1 MVHIRYAQVFFAG
14 FGPSLDEEEKRRS
27 DRRKVKLDP
36 GQFDLLSQSNKDNEI
51 NLIYTIRC
59 NKRLN
64 LATYEIYESFISKN

>member
-1 MVHIRYAQVFFAG
+1 MVHIRYAQVSFAG
-14 FGPSLDEEEKRRS
+14 FGPSLDKNEKRRS

-51 NLIYTIRC
+51 YLIHTIHC

-64 LATYEIYESFISKN
+64 LATSQLYESFISKM